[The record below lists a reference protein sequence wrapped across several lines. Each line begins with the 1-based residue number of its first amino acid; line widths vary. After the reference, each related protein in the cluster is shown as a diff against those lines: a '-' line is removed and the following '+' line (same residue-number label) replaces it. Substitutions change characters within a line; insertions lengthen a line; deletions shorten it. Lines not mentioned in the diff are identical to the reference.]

1 MIRVPT
7 AVLAAALLKGV
18 FLAWLLP
25 PFAVCFWIGAWLMAG
40 SSRMSY
46 VGLQACYAF
55 AIATLADLMEFL
67 NSDADSPLAA
77 HAEAVARYR
86 ERYGA

>member
-1 MIRVPT
+1 
-7 AVLAAALLKGV
+7 
-18 FLAWLLP
+18 
-25 PFAVCFWIGAWLMAG
+25 
-40 SSRMSY
+40 
-46 VGLQACYAF
+46 
-55 AIATLADLMEFL
+55 MEFL